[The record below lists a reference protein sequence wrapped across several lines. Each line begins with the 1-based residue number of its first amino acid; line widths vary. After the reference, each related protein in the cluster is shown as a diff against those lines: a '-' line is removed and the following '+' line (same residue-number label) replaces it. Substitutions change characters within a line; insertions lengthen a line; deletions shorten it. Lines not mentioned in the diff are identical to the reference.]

1 MSSVAVG
8 KFVSTLLASREQAHV
23 YHLLTRSYSTHK
35 ALQAYYEGI
44 VDLVD
49 KYAETYMGKTGRR
62 IQFPSSIINR
72 RLNTRPVNAKA
83 YFMALFK
90 RIHAMRLPKN
100 SYLQNIR
107 DEIEELI
114 RETLY
119 MLSLRNGNNRN

>member
-1 MSSVAVG
+1 MSSVVVG

-23 YHLLTRSYSTHK
+23 YHLLTRSYAAHK

-62 IQFPSSIINR
+62 IQFSSSSINR
-72 RLNTRPVNAKA
+72 RLNTRPMNAKA

-90 RIHAMRLPKN
+90 KVHAMRLPKN

-114 RETLY
+114 RQTLY
-119 MLSLRNGNNRN
+119 MLSLRNGNRN

>member
-1 MSSVAVG
+1 MNSPSSSVGSFVG
-8 KFVSTLLASREQAHV
+8 ALLASREQAHV
-23 YHLLTRSYSTHK
+23 YHLLTRSYAAHK
-35 ALQAYYEGI
+35 ALQTYYEGI

-62 IQFPSSIINR
+62 IRFPSSMNR
-72 RLNTRPVNAKA
+72 RVNTRPTNAKA

-90 RIHAMRLPKN
+90 RVHAMRLPKT

-114 RETLY
+114 KQTVY
-119 MLSLRNGNNRN
+119 MLSLR